1 MGSMIQNHE
10 VSRPLHH
17 LRLKEMQPLALF
29 VHCFNHSLNLALQD
43 TMKGLPAAREA
54 LKWVNDVGV
63 IVHRS
68 PKRKHALDQLRATF
82 DEQGGPG
89 PSSICPTRWTV
100 PVRSI
105 EGLLSS
111 YLSVLTFL
119 CDLSEQNT
127 TEIIE
132 DGKRVNISTKARGLH
147 DQLEKGGV
155 YFTILALRDVFS
167 PCEELSKTLQSP
179 SYTVSGAKQAVNLT
193 LQKFKR
199 MRSSDD
205 HFETLWAEMEAAKEK
220 YNLTEPTLPR
230 CRNPPA
236 QNEYN
241 PSHTSAAHQFN
252 AAKDKIRKEYFELL
266 DLAISEINSRFD
278 QDDFNK
284 LQMMETALLTHP
296 NDWGSDSKNIEDLLE
311 SYGFNVRKLKCNL
324 DLMTKNPCKQ
334 ATRNT
339 TVGVVENR
347 RVDAPDEGYNT
358 PLIYCPLTRKD
369 TKTYVE
375 MLTFIKQLCIQ
386 ACGVEPQPKTVL
398 LDFEVPMHN
407 TFRAVFQNAGVK
419 ACRFHLS
426 QSLQRNLKT
435 PELRNAFLRTGRHT
449 PEVQQFKRNNTIL
462 QRF

>member
-1 MGSMIQNHE
+1 MCPIELPQHICT
-10 VSRPLHH
+10 
-17 LRLKEMQPLALF
+17 LRIFSQW
-29 VHCFNHSLNLALQD
+29 
-43 TMKGLPAAREA
+43 A
-54 LKWVNDVGV
+54 LKWVHDVGV

-68 PKRKHALDQLRATF
+68 PKKKHALDQLRATY

-100 PVRSI
+100 RVRSI

-147 DQLEKGGV
+147 DQLGKGGV

-193 LQKFKR
+193 LQKLKR

-241 PSHTSAAHQFN
+241 PSHTSVAHQFN

-284 LQMMETALLTHP
+284 LRMMETALLTHP

-311 SYGFNVRKLKCNL
+311 SYGFNVRKLKCNPESL
-324 DLMTKNPCKQ
+324 SDIAPGCTIGEVAEKFAELQPQARRLFSQLEDLLILLLVVPVSA
-334 ATRNT
+334 ATAERT
-339 TVGVVENR
+339 FSMIR
-347 RVDAPDEGYNT
+347 R
-358 PLIYCPLTRKD
+358 L
-369 TKTYVE
+369 KTYLRST
-375 MLTFIKQLCIQ
+375 MGQARLNHLALLTVYK
-386 ACGVEPQPKTVL
+386 ERDDL
-398 LDFEVPMHN
+398 LNVYRLMQIF
-407 TFRAVFQNAGVK
+407 VK
-419 ACRFHLS
+419 
-426 QSLQRNLKT
+426 NY
-435 PELRNAFLRTGRHT
+435 LRHSIFG
-449 PEVQQFKRNNTIL
+449 KI
-462 QRF
+462 